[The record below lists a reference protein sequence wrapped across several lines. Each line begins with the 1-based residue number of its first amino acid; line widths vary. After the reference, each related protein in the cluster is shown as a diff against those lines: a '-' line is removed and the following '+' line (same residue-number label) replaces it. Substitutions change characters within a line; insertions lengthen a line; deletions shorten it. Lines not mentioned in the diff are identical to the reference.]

1 MDKQLLSMLV
11 CPLCKGKLKYD
22 REAQEL
28 ICTFDG
34 LAYQIVDGVP
44 NMLESDARLMTEE
57 EKLEKA
63 SGSTKQASA
72 ES

>member
-63 SGSTKQASA
+63 TGSTKQASA

>member
-22 REAQEL
+22 AEAAEL
-28 ICTFDG
+28 LCTFDG
-34 LAYQIVDGVP
+34 LAFPVRDGVP
-44 NMLESDARLMTEE
+44 VMLEGEVHRMSEE

-63 SGSTKQASA
+63 QKKTTA
-72 ES
+72 E

>member
-57 EKLEKA
+57 EKLETA
-63 SGSTKQASA
+63 TGSTKQASA

>member
-22 REAQEL
+22 AEAAEL
-28 ICTFDG
+28 LCTFDG
-34 LAYQIVDGVP
+34 LAFPVRDGVP
-44 NMLESDARLMTEE
+44 VMLEGEVRRMSEE

-63 SGSTKQASA
+63 QKKTTA
-72 ES
+72 E

>member
-1 MDKQLLSMLV
+1 MLV

-63 SGSTKQASA
+63 AGSTKQASA

>member
-63 SGSTKQASA
+63 AGSTKQASA